1 MLSGQSTVGEATRME
16 RPAMNAECL
25 EGSDRDGS
33 PSRPLPRQILVLGV
47 ISLLTAMSSAM
58 VYGLLPVFLV
68 RVLGVTMASVGL
80 IEGIAEAMTS
90 FTKIIAGYAS
100 DQLGRRKPL
109 VLLGYAVSAVNKLMF
124 PLASDVRSEERR
136 VGKEC
141 R

>member
-1 MLSGQSTVGEATRME
+1 
-16 RPAMNAECL
+16 MNAECP

-33 PSRPLPRQILVLGV
+33 PPRPLPRQILVLGV

-109 VLLGYAVSAVNKLMF
+109 VLLGYAVSAVNRLPAMCS
-124 PLASDVRSEERR
+124 PCSWLASSIALAKVCATPR
-136 VGKEC
+136 VMPC
-141 R
+141 